1 MSYLDID
8 RILKEYT
15 PSELFYRDYYFAKQE
30 PVKLQDFLA
39 HTDYEF
45 LKKNLILIPELPFDP
60 SYMTEDEFENEDINL
75 VKHQR
80 YTPPFVHQH
89 IFFELFYVY
98 AGHCTQEIDGM
109 TIEHPAG
116 DICIIAPGTS
126 HAISVLDDS
135 IVIDILIRQS
145 TFNETF
151 FELLTGHNVLA
162 DFFREILYS
171 RQHANY
177 LIFHTGQDEQ
187 LRAVLTSLY
196 DENMHKDSYSRNLM
210 NHLLIVFFIYLLQ
223 HHENHIEIPVK
234 HADDASQIP
243 QILIYIE
250 DHYRDVTLKTL
261 AEAFHFST
269 AYLSRL
275 IKANTG
281 QNFTSILRVIR
292 LKKACQ
298 MLCETNLSIA
308 SIAEELGY
316 TSQEHFIRT
325 FKASFLLSPTQ
336 YRKQHPSPKTC

>member
-1 MSYLDID
+1 
-8 RILKEYT
+8 
-15 PSELFYRDYYFAKQE
+15 
-30 PVKLQDFLA
+30 
-39 HTDYEF
+39 
-45 LKKNLILIPELPFDP
+45 
-60 SYMTEDEFENEDINL
+60 
-75 VKHQR
+75 
-80 YTPPFVHQH
+80 
-89 IFFELFYVY
+89 
-98 AGHCTQEIDGM
+98 
-109 TIEHPAG
+109 
-116 DICIIAPGTS
+116 
-126 HAISVLDDS
+126 
-135 IVIDILIRQS
+135 
-145 TFNETF
+145 
-151 FELLTGHNVLA
+151 
-162 DFFREILYS
+162 
-171 RQHANY
+171 
-177 LIFHTGQDEQ
+177 
-187 LRAVLTSLY
+187 
-196 DENMHKDSYSRNLM
+196 MHKDSYSRNLM